1 MRITRNKNTR
11 HEKKGTPL
19 KMHVFH
25 KISFS
30 NCRKGFL
37 ERLAKGGSE
46 NIDGNKMIYNATLN
60 NYRKICYSCTLYILL
75 LVIFCIISIGIS
87 SVFIQFHWYLKRTCI
102 ETPIY

>member
-11 HEKKGTPL
+11 HEKEGTPL
-19 KMHVFH
+19 KMYVFH

-37 ERLAKGGSE
+37 ERLAKRSSE

-60 NYRKICYSCTLYILL
+60 NYRKICHSCTLYILL

-87 SVFIQFHWYLKRTCI
+87 SVFIHFHWYLKRTCI